1 MGSSQ
6 TQDKAIATMGRMKF
20 ALGFSGRIKS
30 GKTTIA
36 RRVATELNVPF
47 ASFGDY
53 LRTVVAARGL
63 DSSDRTIQQDVGQE
77 LFESDLSG
85 FCTDVLIS
93 AGWKKGMC
101 VVVDGIRH
109 VHVLEELKKILEPVS
124 IKLVYINIADQLQA
138 QRLIDSGSMH
148 SLELVQSH
156 QTEADVL
163 DRLVQIA
170 DWQINGDGKLGDCV
184 DLIVSHVVGT

>member
-1 MGSSQ
+1 
-6 TQDKAIATMGRMKF
+6 MKF

-63 DSSDRTIQQDVGQE
+63 DSSDRTILQDVGQE
-77 LFESDLSG
+77 LFESELSG
-85 FCTDVLIS
+85 FCADVLIA

-109 VHVLEELKKILEPVS
+109 VQVLEELKTILEPVS
-124 IKLVYINIADQLQA
+124 IKLVYINVADQVQA

-148 SLELVQSH
+148 SLALVQSH
-156 QTEADVL
+156 QTEVDVL
-163 DRLVQIA
+163 NRLVQIA
-170 DWQINGDGKLGDCV
+170 DLQINGGAKLGDSV
-184 DLIVSHVVGT
+184 DSIISIAI